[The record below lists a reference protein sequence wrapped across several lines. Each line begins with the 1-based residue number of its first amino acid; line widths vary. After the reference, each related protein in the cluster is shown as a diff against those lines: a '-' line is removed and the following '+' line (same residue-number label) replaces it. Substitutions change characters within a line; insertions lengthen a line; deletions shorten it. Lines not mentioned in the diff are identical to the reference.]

1 MNAGLD
7 YNSIYKGAQLSTE
20 YPNYKIAEY
29 RVTKDTYVAYGKA
42 LANTQFGDGGFTQY
56 FIADW
61 EDSVVFNDVIDD
73 LVNTP

>member
-1 MNAGLD
+1 M
-7 YNSIYKGAQLSTE
+7 E

-29 RVTKDTYVAYGKA
+29 RVTKDIYVADRKA

-61 EDSVVFNDVIDD
+61 ELSVVFNNVIYD

>member
-7 YNSIYKGAQLSTE
+7 YNSIYNGTQLSME

-29 RVTKDTYVAYGKA
+29 RVTKDIYVAYRKA

-61 EDSVVFNDVIDD
+61 EHSVVFNNVIYD
-73 LVNTP
+73 LVNTQ